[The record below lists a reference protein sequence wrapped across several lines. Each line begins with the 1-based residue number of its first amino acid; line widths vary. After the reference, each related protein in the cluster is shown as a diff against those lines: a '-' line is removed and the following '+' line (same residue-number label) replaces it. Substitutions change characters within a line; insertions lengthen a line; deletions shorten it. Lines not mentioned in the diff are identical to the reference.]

1 VARHASGRD
10 SPGVKFPAQN
20 RPGKVSVGKERE
32 KSGTRGTGAPPR
44 VAAVVVGVQEGLEQP
59 LLCVGRALRGVT
71 ADFVSAQQG
80 TAHPAGGKG

>member
-1 VARHASGRD
+1 M
-10 SPGVKFPAQN
+10 
-20 RPGKVSVGKERE
+20 
-32 KSGTRGTGAPPR
+32 
-44 VAAVVVGVQEGLEQP
+44 AAVVVGVQEGLEQP